1 MNFICFLSIKYFA
14 VEGYVANTRHG
25 KVKGTV
31 RYATK
36 THVSSNPVYSF
47 FGIPYG
53 RSPDYSFRFH
63 DALDPWTW
71 DGVKNVTE
79 ENVPLCMQ
87 VR

>member
-1 MNFICFLSIKYFA
+1 MNFICFLSINYFA